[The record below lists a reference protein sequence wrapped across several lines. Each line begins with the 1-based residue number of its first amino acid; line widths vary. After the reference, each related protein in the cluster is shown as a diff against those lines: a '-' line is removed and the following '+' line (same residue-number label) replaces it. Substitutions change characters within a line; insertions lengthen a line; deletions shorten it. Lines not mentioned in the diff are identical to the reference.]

1 MPTRSPDV
9 IHLKVLSVEKS
20 KLLNYTLNIFQPGK
34 LFSEVY
40 LWLLCFCILIH
51 NMFSGIVY
59 KLFYMLYK
67 KFFFTLKSFHF
78 YILFK
83 METINKE

>member
-40 LWLLCFCILIH
+40 L
-51 NMFSGIVY
+51 
-59 KLFYMLYK
+59 
-67 KFFFTLKSFHF
+67 
-78 YILFK
+78 
-83 METINKE
+83 